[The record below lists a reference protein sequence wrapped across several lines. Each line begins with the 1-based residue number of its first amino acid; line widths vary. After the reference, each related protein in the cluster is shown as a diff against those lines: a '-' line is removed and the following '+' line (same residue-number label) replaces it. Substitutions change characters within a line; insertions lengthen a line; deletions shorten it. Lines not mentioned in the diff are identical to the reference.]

1 MLKKYPSRYIKI
13 PVFLCLPPSF
23 PRWHEVIRLPS
34 SSPQITD
41 YSDMFSESS
50 VCSGLL
56 SLRLSHFSFLTWLLS
71 LLSVLPSLM
80 NNSILLAKLLL
91 SCLTLCNHMDHS
103 LPGSSFHGILQ
114 ARILEW
120 VVISFSR
127 GSSRCRDWTQ
137 VFSIAGRFFNVWAT
151 TEAILTQGEHIKS
164 STNLFY
170 IQCETTRIPFPMW
183 GDEEGSDMLNQV
195 LLLFNSNTAPFTGL
209 QWVCLQ
215 RPEAERKI
223 VCCQLP
229 SQSMFYPK
237 EES

>member
-34 SSPQITD
+34 SSPHITD

-103 LPGSSFHGILQ
+103 LVGCSP
-114 ARILEW
+114 W
-120 VVISFSR
+120 VAQSR
-127 GSSRCRDWTQ
+127 TRLKQLSSRSIY
-137 VFSIAGRFFNVWAT
+137 VFVHFLGT
-151 TEAILTQGEHIKS
+151 
-164 STNLFY
+164 
-170 IQCETTRIPFPMW
+170 
-183 GDEEGSDMLNQV
+183 
-195 LLLFNSNTAPFTGL
+195 LLLNIVNSPMN
-209 QWVCLQ
+209 
-215 RPEAERKI
+215 
-223 VCCQLP
+223 
-229 SQSMFYPK
+229 
-237 EES
+237 